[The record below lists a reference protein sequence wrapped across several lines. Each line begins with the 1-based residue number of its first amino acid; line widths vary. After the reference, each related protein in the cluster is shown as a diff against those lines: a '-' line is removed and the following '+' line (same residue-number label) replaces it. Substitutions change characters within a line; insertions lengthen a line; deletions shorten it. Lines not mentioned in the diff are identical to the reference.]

1 MSPKVRPPERLSL
14 SAVALR
20 ARLHGRLGQGRVLSE
35 LAGAW
40 LIVRYRLGLGAL
52 DRRVYALLV
61 ACRRISTGWLRRWLR
76 AELEP
81 WLRSDRAEVLRAGRI
96 ADAHRRRDVAKTALT
111 TSLLIKEP
119 GPDGEKGVLYS
130 SVEDNWARLL
140 VHHDARR
147 FLNEY
152 LLVGASSWSPT
163 DYTVLAGFAGLSDDP
178 IFVGI
183 SNQGDISDYSVLHP
197 VVAPVPVMASDWI
210 NPEFYAP
217 KPHPRREIDIVMVA
231 NFARFKRHWV
241 LFQALRRMRR
251 DARVALIGIR
261 GPGRGETELREEAK
275 AFGVSQELEILTN
288 ASIDVVTAYQC
299 NARTSVI
306 LSAREGSCV
315 AVTESFFADTPVAMM
330 RTAHI
335 GSRAYINECTGVLL
349 DDGDL
354 ARQLSAFI
362 ERSGSFRPRRWALDH
377 VTCFHST
384 KRLNAL
390 LRDHCVRAGRPWTR
404 DITPMCWRYVPSY
417 VNESDEREMKPALDR
432 LRETH
437 GIELERFVYQPR
449 A

>member
-1 MSPKVRPPERLSL
+1 MRFIAMN
-14 SAVALR
+14 AVALR
-20 ARLHGRLGQGRVLSE
+20 ARLHGWRGQGRVLSE
-35 LAGAW
+35 LVGAW
-40 LIVRYRLGLGAL
+40 LIVRYRLRFGSL
-52 DRRVYALLV
+52 DRRLYGLLV
-61 ACRRISTGWLRRWLR
+61 ACRRLSIGWLRRWLR
-76 AELEP
+76 AELGP
-81 WLRSDRAEVLRAGRI
+81 WLCSDRAAALHAGRI
-96 ADAHRRRDVAKTALT
+96 AHALRRRDVAKTALT

-147 FLNEY
+147 FLSEY

-183 SNQGDISDYSVLHP
+183 SNPVDVAAYGVLHP
-197 VVAPVPVMASDWI
+197 VVSPVPIMASDWI
-210 NPEFYAP
+210 NPELYAP
-217 KPHPRREIDIVMVA
+217 KPPARREIDIVMVA

-251 DARVALIGIR
+251 DLRVALIGIR
-261 GPGRGETELREEAK
+261 GPARGERELREEAK
-275 AFGVSQELEILTN
+275 AFGAAQELEILTN
-288 ASIDVVTAYQC
+288 VSIDVVTAYQC
-299 NARTSVI
+299 NARISVI

-330 RTAHI
+330 RNAHV

-362 ERSGSFRPRRWALDH
+362 ERSGSFTPRRWALEH

-384 KRLNAL
+384 ERLNAL